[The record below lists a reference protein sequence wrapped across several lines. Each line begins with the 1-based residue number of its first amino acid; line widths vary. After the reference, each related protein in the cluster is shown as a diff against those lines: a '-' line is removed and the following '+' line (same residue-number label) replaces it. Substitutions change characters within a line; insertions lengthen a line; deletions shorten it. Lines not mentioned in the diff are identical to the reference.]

1 MSLIVGG
8 KSVRRRIRRN
18 HFYFVI
24 ILILFASI
32 GVGYAA
38 LTSTISINGTT
49 QITSAKWDVHFANVT
64 KGGNSVGAASAT
76 LSDNNTTLTV
86 SGITLSSP
94 GSEYE
99 VYVNVV
105 NGGTIDA
112 NLSSLVKSG
121 LSPAQQQ
128 YLSYNVTYAFNRP
141 IKQNDLLK
149 AGSFETL
156 RISIKYNDNKSNAPS
171 TSQSI
176 GTMTFK
182 LNYVQDKGTGVAR
195 AKLCKR
201 ATTLHSGTVGSTT
214 VNFGQIGTTGTLA
227 SGDAFDCD
235 VNGDGVVDDN
245 DIVAVGATNR
255 PNLIY
260 GLGLSVKWK
269 GLDVNLHFQGAGKS
283 QFFLSGKCIR
293 AFSEGQWGNIIKGT
307 LDNRW
312 VDADTAEKLGIAAN
326 EDPNATFP
334 RLSYTDQGNGNTTI
348 YAYTNNYRN
357 STYWLRDGSYVRLKT
372 VDIGYT
378 LPKALVNKIHFNNV
392 RIFLTGTNLLTWSSF
407 KLWDPEMGSNNG
419 EKYPL
424 SKSVTLGLSVNL

>member
-8 KSVRRRIRRN
+8 KNVRRRMRRN

-49 QITSAKWDVHFANVT
+49 QIKSAKWDVHFANVT

-235 VNGDGVVDDN
+235 VNGDGVYDSATERFYYVTDLTTYQN
-245 DIVAVGATNR
+245 TAVLVYYGNSSSTGVSLNNR
-255 PNLIY
+255 SPYYANGNIY
-260 GLGLSVKWK
+260 SGPITA
-269 GLDVNLHFQGAGKS
+269 VNLLPTRSAWPRVGLIVRTAQIYNYEGGTTVTEQTSSTTSVTHNLPKYTYTTAARLLTYQEFRKITDNS
-283 QFFLSGKCIR
+283 FFWENFGGSAASCI
-293 AFSEGQWGNIIKGT
+293 WLNT
-307 LDNRW
+307 
-312 VDADTAEKLGIAAN
+312 TYT
-326 EDPNATFP
+326 NAT
-334 RLSYTDQGNGNTTI
+334 S
-348 YAYTNNYRN
+348 
-357 STYWLRDGSYVRLKT
+357 K
-372 VDIGYT
+372 
-378 LPKALVNKIHFNNV
+378 H
-392 RIFLTGTNLLTWSSF
+392 IFAIQNPTGTS
-407 KLWDPEMGSNNG
+407 
-419 EKYPL
+419 L
-424 SKSVTLGLSVNL
+424 SAMPKDGTSTTSLCGVRPVIEVLKSDMIY

>member
-8 KSVRRRIRRN
+8 KNVRRRIRRN

-49 QITSAKWDVHFANVT
+49 QIKSAKWDVHFANVT

-201 ATTLHSGTVGSTT
+201 ATTLHTGTVGTSTTT
-214 VNFGQIGTTGTLA
+214 VNYGQIGTSGKLA

-235 VNGDGVVDDN
+235 VNGDGKYD
-245 DIVAVGATNR
+245 AATER
-255 PNLIY
+255 FY
-260 GLGLSVKWK
+260 YVT
-269 GLDVNLHFQGAGKS
+269 D
-283 QFFLSGKCIR
+283 LSGVSNTAVLIFYGNSTSSGVCLGCR
-293 AFSEGQWGNIIKGT
+293 A
-307 LDNRW
+307 
-312 VDADTAEKLGIAAN
+312 
-326 EDPNATFP
+326 P
-334 RLSYTDQGNGNTTI
+334 YYYNGNNYSGPISASVHLPTTTAWSRVGLIKKTSQI
-348 YAYTNNYRN
+348 YNEKGGTTAAYSINTTTTHNLPRFTYTTAARLLTYQEYGKITDN
-357 STYWLRDGSYVRLKT
+357 SFLWENFDGQYADCIWLNTPQASTGMSNAVFAIDKPASSVIATMPNDGASTLCGVRPVIEVLKT
-372 VDIGYT
+372 DMIY
-378 LPKALVNKIHFNNV
+378 
-392 RIFLTGTNLLTWSSF
+392 
-407 KLWDPEMGSNNG
+407 
-419 EKYPL
+419 
-424 SKSVTLGLSVNL
+424 

>member
-38 LTSTISINGTT
+38 LTTSLTINGTT

-76 LSDNNTTLTV
+76 ISDDKTTLTV

-94 GSEYE
+94 GAEYE

-105 NGGTIDA
+105 NAGTIDA
-112 NLSSLVKSG
+112 NLYSIIKSG

-128 YLSYNVTYAFNRP
+128 YLSYNVTYAFNEQ
-141 IKQNDLLK
+141 IKSNDLLK
-149 AGSFETL
+149 AGSSETL
-156 RISIKYNDNKSNAPS
+156 RISIKYNDNKALAPS

-182 LNYVQDKGTGVAR
+182 LNYVQDKGTGATR

-201 ATTLHSGTVGSTT
+201 ATSLHSNSSITY
-214 VNFGQIGTTGTLA
+214 GQIGTIGKLA

-235 VNGDGVVDDN
+235 VNGDGTYDAATERFYYVTDLSTN
-245 DIVAVGATNR
+245 SKVAV
-255 PNLIY
+255 LIY
-260 GLGLSVKWK
+260 YGNSSSSGVSLG
-269 GLDVNLHFQGAGKS
+269 QR
-283 QFFLSGKCIR
+283 I
-293 AFSEGQWGNIIKGT
+293 
-307 LDNRW
+307 
-312 VDADTAEKLGIAAN
+312 
-326 EDPNATFP
+326 P
-334 RLSYTDQGNGNTTI
+334 YYYNGNNYSGPITASAQLPTTTAWPRVGLTQRKVQIYNEADGKTATISGSTNVSHNLPLYTYKTAARLLTYQEYSKMTNTTVFLENLGGSYASCLWLITPEALGGGSIWTIYNPTGTTI
-348 YAYTNNYRN
+348 ATIPHDATT
-357 STYWLRDGSYVRLKT
+357 STSICGVRPAIEVLKT
-372 VDIGYT
+372 DMIY
-378 LPKALVNKIHFNNV
+378 
-392 RIFLTGTNLLTWSSF
+392 
-407 KLWDPEMGSNNG
+407 
-419 EKYPL
+419 
-424 SKSVTLGLSVNL
+424 

>member
-8 KSVRRRIRRN
+8 KNVRRRIRRN

-227 SGDAFDCD
+227 SGDAL
-235 VNGDGVVDDN
+235 
-245 DIVAVGATNR
+245 IV
-255 PNLIY
+255 
-260 GLGLSVKWK
+260 
-269 GLDVNLHFQGAGKS
+269 
-283 QFFLSGKCIR
+283 
-293 AFSEGQWGNIIKGT
+293 
-307 LDNRW
+307 
-312 VDADTAEKLGIAAN
+312 
-326 EDPNATFP
+326 
-334 RLSYTDQGNGNTTI
+334 
-348 YAYTNNYRN
+348 
-357 STYWLRDGSYVRLKT
+357 
-372 VDIGYT
+372 
-378 LPKALVNKIHFNNV
+378 
-392 RIFLTGTNLLTWSSF
+392 
-407 KLWDPEMGSNNG
+407 M
-419 EKYPL
+419 
-424 SKSVTLGLSVNL
+424 

>member
-1 MSLIVGG
+1 M
-8 KSVRRRIRRN
+8 RRRIRRN

-235 VNGDGVVDDN
+235 VNGDGVYDSATERFYYVTDLTTYQN
-245 DIVAVGATNR
+245 TAVLVYYGNSSSTGVSLNNR
-255 PNLIY
+255 SQYYAMVIY
-260 GLGLSVKWK
+260 TV
-269 GLDVNLHFQGAGKS
+269 
-283 QFFLSGKCIR
+283 
-293 AFSEGQWGNIIKGT
+293 GQ
-307 LDNRW
+307 LQ
-312 VDADTAEKLGIAAN
+312 L
-326 EDPNATFP
+326 
-334 RLSYTDQGNGNTTI
+334 
-348 YAYTNNYRN
+348 
-357 STYWLRDGSYVRLKT
+357 
-372 VDIGYT
+372 
-378 LPKALVNKIHFNNV
+378 
-392 RIFLTGTNLLTWSSF
+392 
-407 KLWDPEMGSNNG
+407 
-419 EKYPL
+419 
-424 SKSVTLGLSVNL
+424 